1 MCAPWAFVGL
11 GLIGTRHAVCMWSF
25 RTVRVTSSESAM
37 HSERDRAARQ
47 AMRRAVTSV
56 EKCVLCLSRMRHPTA
71 TACGHLFCWRCI
83 NQAAAT
89 KVCTLIA
96 HACQLVPT
104 LTCVPP
110 CCHTCSQSALYAD
123 SCASHR
129 TCCVCMAFN
138 NNNYSTMDRLLL
150 CSLILLACLTASSQ
164 CQTHPSSPAPRAATT
179 RHTKQRV

>member
-104 LTCVPP
+104 LTCAPIVATPAARVPSMP
-110 CCHTCSQSALYAD
+110 TVVQATGLAVFAWLLTIIIIQQWTDYCC
-123 SCASHR
+123 
-129 TCCVCMAFN
+129 
-138 NNNYSTMDRLLL
+138 
-150 CSLILLACLTASSQ
+150 
-164 CQTHPSSPAPRAATT
+164 AP
-179 RHTKQRV
+179 